1 MFHPPYGGKKLSS
14 FAGEVRFLP
23 CNLVSS
29 FSLTLQEEFGYASRK
44 QFNEMANVKAL
55 NVYAQ
60 CLRG

>member
-1 MFHPPYGGKKLSS
+1 MFHPPCGGKKISS

-23 CNLVSS
+23 CNFVSS

-44 QFNEMANVKAL
+44 QFSEKANVKAL
-55 NVYAQ
+55 NVYAR